1 MAEAPGKAKR
11 PKSYHFHPEWE
22 EDYFFVYYNSNPICL
37 ICNAKVALAK
47 KANLQ
52 RHYKS
57 LHAAKY
63 DKEYP
68 AETALRTARLKEL
81 KLNLTGRQ
89 AIFTKPNEQAKA
101 ATIASYRVSHV
112 LAKHKKPFKDGE
124 AWKEGFVEAAESLF
138 DGFKNKTEIMKA
150 VNDVQMSRNTTTRR
164 CEVMA
169 VNVEEQLR
177 KDIDTCEC
185 FSLQFD
191 ESTDTVDVAQLCVF
205 IRMVFGD
212 MSAREE
218 LLTILPLKG
227 QTRGEDIFNA
237 FMGFA
242 REKELPL
249 FKLIAITTDG
259 APAMVGRANGFIALC
274 KQSESFPDI
283 LNYHCIIHQQ
293 ALCGKIVHMKD
304 VMDICMKIVCS
315 VRARSLQRRLFRAQL
330 EEHDAEHTELLLHT
344 DVRWLSRGKFL
355 ARFMELLP
363 EIKEFLKLSKHA
375 DYSTKLEDHQWLLDL
390 SFLTDL
396 THTLN
401 ELNIKLQGK
410 DKDVVEMMSEVNMY
424 KSKLQLMSSRLQQ
437 RDLPTNFPHMHAELQ
452 RQGKRMTPAQRDR
465 YVEHVKD
472 VSSEFDR
479 RFTDFATL
487 EPVATYMCN
496 PFGASI
502 AVGDIAD
509 KIRSLFDMESSA
521 VENEIITLQNDIVV
535 KAKSTS
541 AQPGEHI
548 TFWELLLEE
557 KYPNLRR
564 CALNLTALFGS
575 TYLCESAF
583 SHMKYI
589 KSKYR
594 STMTDEHLAACLRLA
609 ISTYTPDYE
618 KLASSSQCQV
628 SH

>member
-1 MAEAPGKAKR
+1 MG
-11 PKSYHFHPEWE
+11 
-22 EDYFFVYYNSNPICL
+22 
-37 ICNAKVALAK
+37 LAK
-47 KANLQ
+47 KANVE
-52 RHYKS
+52 RHYKTM
-57 LHAAKY
+57 HAGKY
-63 DKEYP
+63 EKEYP
-68 AETALRTARLKEL
+68 AKTPLRAARLKEL
-81 KLNLTGRQ
+81 KARLSEQQ
-89 AIFTKPNEQAKA
+89 AQFTRPNEQSKA
-101 ATIASYRVSHV
+101 ATIASYRASHI

-124 AWKEGFVEAAESLF
+124 AWKEGFLEAADSLF

-150 VNDVQMSRNTTTRR
+150 IKDVQMSRNTTTKR

-169 VNVEEQLR
+169 VDVEEQLR
-177 KDIDTCEC
+177 KDIDACEC

-191 ESTDTVDVAQLCVF
+191 ESTDMVDVAQLCVF
-205 IRMVFGD
+205 IRMVFED

-218 LLTILPLKG
+218 LLTMLPLKG

-237 FMGFA
+237 FMTFA
-242 REKELPL
+242 RETKLPL
-249 FKLIAITTDG
+249 FKLISITTDG
-259 APAMVGRANGFIALC
+259 APAMIGRTNGFIALC

-293 ALCGKIVHMKD
+293 ALSGKIVQMKD

-315 VRARSLQRRLFRAQL
+315 VRARSLQRRLFRAHL
-330 EEHDAEHTELLLHT
+330 EESDAEHTELLLHT

-355 ARFMELLP
+355 ARFTELLP

-375 DYSTKLEDHQWLLDL
+375 DYHDKLNDHQWLLDL

-396 THTLN
+396 TH
-401 ELNIKLQGK
+401 ELNLLNVDLQGK
-410 DKDVVEMMSEVNMY
+410 DKDVVQMMSSVNTF
-424 KSKLQLMSSRLQQ
+424 KSKLQLMSRRLQQ
-437 RDLPTNFPHMHAELQ
+437 RDLHTNFPNMHAELQ
-452 RQGKRMTPAQRDR
+452 SQGKRLTQLDIDR
-465 YVEHVKD
+465 YMEHVQN
-472 VSSEFDR
+472 VSSEFER

-496 PFGASI
+496 PFGANV

-509 KIRSLFDMESSA
+509 KVKSLFDLERDA
-521 VENEIITLQNDIVV
+521 IENEILKLQNDIVM

-541 AQPGEHI
+541 APPGKHAA
-548 TFWELLLEE
+548 FWELLLDE

-575 TYLCESAF
+575 TYLCECAF
-583 SHMKYI
+583 SHMKII

-594 STMTDEHLAACLRLA
+594 STMTDDHLVACLRLA
-609 ISTYTPDYE
+609 ISTYTPAYE